1 MADLNK
7 DEKYL
12 KEIADSAV
20 DYTRKLTEKEELSL

>member
-12 KEIADSAV
+12 REIADSAV
-20 DYTRKLTEKEELSL
+20 DYIDKLINKQELSL

>member
-1 MADLNK
+1 MPDSSK

-20 DYTRKLTEKEELSL
+20 DYADHLINKQELSL

>member
-1 MADLNK
+1 MAKD

-20 DYTRKLTEKEELSL
+20 DYIDGLIKKEEFSL

>member
-1 MADLNK
+1 MIDLSK

-20 DYTRKLTEKEELSL
+20 DYTVHLINKQELSL

>member
-1 MADLNK
+1 MEDLGK

-20 DYTRKLTEKEELSL
+20 DYTKKIINKQEFSL

>member
-1 MADLNK
+1 MVDLGK

-20 DYTRKLTEKEELSL
+20 DYAEHLINKQELSL